1 VSVEDSNV
9 VDIVSI
15 DKQSGTVIL
24 TVSDHLE
31 WSNSCAHQE
40 ILQAKLN
47 RYLAFVEGG
56 ELLERYPKAK
66 GGSVTIKVVL
76 KFRPDADGRKFLSRA
91 GGVVTSA
98 GIGFRH
104 EVFAESY
111 HN

>member
-1 VSVEDSNV
+1 MSVEDCNV
-9 VDIVSI
+9 VDVVSI
-15 DKQSGTVIL
+15 DKQDGAVIL

-31 WSNSCAHQE
+31 WSNSRAHQE

-56 ELLERYPKAK
+56 ELLERYPNAK
-66 GGSVTIKVVL
+66 GRPVTIKVVL
-76 KFRPDADGRKFLSRA
+76 KYRPDADGRKFLSRA
-91 GGVVTSA
+91 GGVVASA

-111 HN
+111 DN